1 MNKIK
6 KWLKENCITIF
17 ILILIYFIFNYELPF
32 YILAPGGTI
41 DISDRVNVDTRNKV
55 NGNLYL
61 MYATEIKATI
71 PTYLIT
77 KFSNKWD
84 LFDNGERQISNES
97 REEIELRNK
106 IMLNNSI
113 DTAIYVA
120 YTHANKQIKITGETH
135 YILGITEESTCD
147 FKIGDKILKANG
159 STIEHSKEIN
169 DIVSSSN
176 YNDTINFVINRD
188 GTNKDASCKVGK
200 DGKIGVVVVTDY
212 DYDLEPAI
220 TLKFKQ
226 SESGSSGGMMLTL
239 SIYENITSEDLIK
252 GKSIAGTG
260 TIEKDG
266 TIGEI
271 GGVKYKIIGASKK
284 NIDIIFVPEENYE
297 EAIQV
302 KNEYNYNMKII
313 KVHTFDEVINYLKN
327 N

>member
-1 MNKIK
+1 
-6 KWLKENCITIF
+6 
-17 ILILIYFIFNYELPF
+17 
-32 YILAPGGTI
+32 
-41 DISDRVNVDTRNKV
+41 
-55 NGNLYL
+55 

-271 GGVKYKIIGASKK
+271 GGVK
-284 NIDIIFVPEENYE
+284 
-297 EAIQV
+297 
-302 KNEYNYNMKII
+302 
-313 KVHTFDEVINYLKN
+313 
-327 N
+327 